1 MKLFRGLFI
10 LVLSTTIYF
19 AFAADS
25 DKGNNMLQGKPFFMI
40 GINISG
46 CAYDVR
52 INDVTIMDDKK
63 GFPVSV
69 DMPVN
74 EWIVSGKNQLSIHI
88 RPIGHDTDISTIA
101 EGSATLLVRQSGT
114 PIELNQPI
122 SRLAYSHS
130 GVDEKSKIIN
140 STTPGKYDSNNKF
153 ISSAEGDVI
162 VGEVAIKISADEK
175 EVIITQDVEF
185 YSSLPKWAWTDS
197 DIIPNTEDTRKQLI
211 KEYQQI
217 WNLLNSKDVKEK
229 IIPQFT
235 ERTKE
240 LAQGYYVGEIEMVPM
255 DLEKSPFNP
264 ELELAALYEDRSY
277 LKISAN
283 GRLAT
288 LLHDWN
294 DDAMIIYRIPEKN
307 MMETYDITFRKSG
320 AKWIITR

>member
-19 AFAADS
+19 AFATDS
-25 DKGNNMLQGKPFFMI
+25 NKGNNMLQGKPFFML

-46 CAYDVR
+46 CAYDIR

-63 GFPVSV
+63 GFPISV
-69 DMPVN
+69 DMPIN
-74 EWIVSGKNQLSIHI
+74 EWIIPGENQLSIHI
-88 RPIGHDTDISTIA
+88 RPTGNEAEISTIA

-114 PIELNQPI
+114 PVELNLPI
-122 SRLAYSHS
+122 SRLAYSHN
-130 GVDEKSKIIN
+130 GIDDKSKIVN
-140 STTPGKYDSNNKF
+140 STSSGKYDSSNKF
-153 ISSAEGDVI
+153 TSSAEGDVI
-162 VGEVAIKISADEK
+162 VGESAVKVSDDK
-175 EVIITQDVEF
+175 KVVIITQSIEL

-197 DIIPNTEDTRKQLI
+197 DIISNTEDTREQLI
-211 KEYQQI
+211 KEYQRI
-217 WNLLNSKDVKEK
+217 WNSLNSKNVKGK
-229 IIPQFT
+229 IIPQFA

-240 LAQGYYVGEIEMVPM
+240 LAQGYYVDEIKMIPT
-255 DLEKSPFNP
+255 DLEKSPFNS
-264 ELELAALYEDRSY
+264 ELELIDLYEGRSY

-294 DDAMIIYRIPEKN
+294 DDAMIVYNIPEKN

-320 AKWIITR
+320 DKWIITR